1 MHRPSIRPPSKGP
14 PSISPSRIEVV
25 ELGDLRLTT
34 ATWGTGTPEIVMLHD
49 GLGSIEQW
57 RSVPADLARRTGRP
71 VLAYD
76 RAGHGRS
83 TPTPAG
89 AWPADWLH
97 READVLAELI
107 RAVGTTDPVLVG
119 HSDGGSIAAIH
130 AASTRSGA
138 RLALLAAHS
147 WVEPITVREIARLR
161 ARPDD
166 VVRRLR
172 RYHRAADA
180 LFEAWSGVW
189 TGEEFAAWD
198 IRPRLGAIPAA
209 TLVVQGAGDE
219 YATDRHAVETAAA
232 IGPNAECRLLPGLG
246 HLLHHEAPDRVS
258 ELLARFIT
266 AGT

>member
-1 MHRPSIRPPSKGP
+1 
-14 PSISPSRIEVV
+14 
-25 ELGDLRLTT
+25 
-34 ATWGTGTPEIVMLHD
+34 MLHD
-49 GLGSIEQW
+49 GLGSIAQW

-83 TPTPAG
+83 TPTPTG

-97 READVLAELI
+97 REAVVLADLI
-107 RAVGTTDPVLVG
+107 DAVGASDPVLVG

-130 AASTRSGA
+130 AATTPSHT

-147 WVEPITVREIARLR
+147 WVEPITVDEIARLR
-161 ARPDD
+161 ARPDG

-172 RYHRAADA
+172 RYHAAADA

-189 TGEEFAAWD
+189 TGDEFAAWD
-198 IRPRLGAIPAA
+198 IRPRLGAISAP
-209 TLVVQGAGDE
+209 TLVVQGARDE

-232 IGPNAECRLLPGLG
+232 IGANAECRLLPGLG
-246 HLLHHEAPDRVS
+246 HLLHHEAPEQVG
-258 ELLARFIT
+258 ELLARFIA
-266 AGT
+266 AGA